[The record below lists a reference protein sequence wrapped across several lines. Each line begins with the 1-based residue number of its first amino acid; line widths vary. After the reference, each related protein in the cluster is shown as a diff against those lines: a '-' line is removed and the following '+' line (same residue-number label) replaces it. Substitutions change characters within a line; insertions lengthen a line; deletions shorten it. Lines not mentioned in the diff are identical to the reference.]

1 MSTNITTDMV
11 NIMDVTV
18 NQLTIHIFLMNT
30 VKVVFLEIPVIFQ
43 NIQEE
48 MVAVR

>member
-1 MSTNITTDMV
+1 MIMSTDITDMA

-30 VKVVFLEIPVIFQ
+30 VKVDFLEIPVIFQ
-43 NIQEE
+43 NIQEVE
-48 MVAVR
+48 IR